1 MYASESIRAR
11 LENLSQE
18 DACLREYGKLNVN
31 FVFLCFKDMGVN
43 LFCAVDYFY
52 ITGEK
57 MIALKFDQAVFDQ
70 AIEVTNAWNFELAIK
85 KLLEVKNGEWDLNRA
100 EAAVRDYK
108 RYMAVTKALGGVQ
121 LIPNGEIDE
130 TWHMH
135 ILDTRS
141 YMKDCNELFGE
152 YLHHFPYFGMLGEEN
167 RQQWLD
173 VQSESELLWQKL
185 FGEALY
191 GVTHE
196 AQKCPQV
203 CPCHIDQIARGSS
216 TISSMQIAA

>member
-1 MYASESIRAR
+1 
-11 LENLSQE
+11 
-18 DACLREYGKLNVN
+18 
-31 FVFLCFKDMGVN
+31 
-43 LFCAVDYFY
+43 
-52 ITGEK
+52 
-57 MIALKFDQAVFDQ
+57 MIAVKFNQAVFDQ

-100 EAAVRDYK
+100 EAAVRNYK

-121 LIPNGEIDE
+121 LVPNGEIDE

-135 ILDTRS
+135 ILDTRA
-141 YMKDCNELFGE
+141 YIKDCNELFGE
-152 YLHHFPYFGMLGEEN
+152 YLHHFPYFGMLDEEN

-173 VQSESELLWQKL
+173 VQSESESLWQKL

-191 GVTHE
+191 SATRE

-203 CPCHIDQIARGSS
+203 CPCHIDEIASGSS
-216 TISSMQIAA
+216 TISFVQMAA